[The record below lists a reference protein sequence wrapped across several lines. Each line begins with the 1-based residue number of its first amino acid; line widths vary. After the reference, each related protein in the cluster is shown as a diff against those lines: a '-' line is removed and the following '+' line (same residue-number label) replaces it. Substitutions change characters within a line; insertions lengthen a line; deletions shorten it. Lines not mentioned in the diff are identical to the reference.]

1 MFCSQCQ
8 ETVNNT
14 GCTIKGVCGKSDT
27 LSSYMDGI
35 KSRLRTL
42 SKIANVKEAEGVNV
56 DFVDEFIMESL
67 FMLITNANFKEDVL
81 KNRLEV
87 ESLLI
92 EEKLTGK
99 KPKVNF
105 AEEIKKGNQK
115 NTEDEDL
122 RSVQETILYGLMG
135 ISAYNHHSKALG
147 ADSLETRQF
156 IRLVLEKLED
166 SSLGLMELVML
177 LNETGKHGVLA
188 MKLLDGANTGKFGNP
203 EISEVQL
210 GVKNNPGILITGHD
224 LNDIEQL
231 LEQSKNSGVDIY
243 THSEMLP
250 AHYYPKLKKYTN
262 LVGNYGGAWHDQKGT
277 FETFNGPI
285 IFTTNCLVPPKATAT
300 YNDRVYTTGVT
311 GMPNWKSVK
320 INEDGTKDF
329 SDIIE
334 KAKKCKSPDEI
345 ETGTIVGGFAH
356 NQVLELADKVVEGVK
371 SGAIK
376 KFIVM
381 AGCDG
386 RSKER
391 EYYTEFAKAL
401 PKDTIILTAGCAK
414 YRYIKLDL
422 GDIGGIPRV
431 LDAGQC
437 NDSYSLVVIAMKLA
451 EVFEC
456 EINELPIAYNI
467 GWYEQKAVIV
477 LLALLHLGIK
487 NINIGPTLPA
497 FLTPTVANFLIE
509 TYNLG
514 TISSVE
520 EDIKKIS

>member
-1 MFCSQCQ
+1 M
-8 ETVNNT
+8 

-42 SKIANVKEAEGVNV
+42 SKIANVKEAEGMNV
-56 DFVDEFIMESL
+56 DFVDEFIMDSL

-105 AEEIKKGNQK
+105 TEEIKKGNQK

-156 IRLVLEKLED
+156 IRLALEKLED

-262 LVGNYGGAWHDQKGT
+262 LVGNYGGAWHDQKET
-277 FETFNGPI
+277 FETFNG
-285 IFTTNCLVPPKATAT
+285 L
-300 YNDRVYTTGVT
+300 
-311 GMPNWKSVK
+311 
-320 INEDGTKDF
+320 
-329 SDIIE
+329 
-334 KAKKCKSPDEI
+334 
-345 ETGTIVGGFAH
+345 
-356 NQVLELADKVVEGVK
+356 
-371 SGAIK
+371 
-376 KFIVM
+376 
-381 AGCDG
+381 
-386 RSKER
+386 
-391 EYYTEFAKAL
+391 
-401 PKDTIILTAGCAK
+401 
-414 YRYIKLDL
+414 
-422 GDIGGIPRV
+422 
-431 LDAGQC
+431 
-437 NDSYSLVVIAMKLA
+437 
-451 EVFEC
+451 
-456 EINELPIAYNI
+456 
-467 GWYEQKAVIV
+467 
-477 LLALLHLGIK
+477 
-487 NINIGPTLPA
+487 
-497 FLTPTVANFLIE
+497 
-509 TYNLG
+509 
-514 TISSVE
+514 
-520 EDIKKIS
+520 